1 MSSPENDQDGL
12 DQASHQVDEIAG
24 IMKSNIDKVL
34 EREGK
39 LHELDKSACL
49 LEIEAT
55 KFESNATKVRR
66 NFWWKNIFILSVS
79 GLSRQNLFTKKTFAN
94 LKKDV
99 FHIVSF

>member
-1 MSSPENDQDGL
+1 MSSPENNQAGL

-55 KFESNATKVRR
+55 KFESNATKV
-66 NFWWKNIFILSVS
+66 
-79 GLSRQNLFTKKTFAN
+79 KKTFWWQNMKRN
-94 LKKDV
+94 LYIAGG
-99 FHIVSF
+99 IVALVILIIILIILGAMGII